1 MKSKRQYRQSSL
13 PNTTKKIII
22 NGTANQLLTN
32 KIVPEEQSVDSWLPF
47 FAEVK
52 EGCIKEI
59 QLKFN
64 LTIQLKITSK

>member
-1 MKSKRQYRQSSL
+1 M
-13 PNTTKKIII
+13 
-22 NGTANQLLTN
+22 

-52 EGCIKEI
+52 GGCIKEI